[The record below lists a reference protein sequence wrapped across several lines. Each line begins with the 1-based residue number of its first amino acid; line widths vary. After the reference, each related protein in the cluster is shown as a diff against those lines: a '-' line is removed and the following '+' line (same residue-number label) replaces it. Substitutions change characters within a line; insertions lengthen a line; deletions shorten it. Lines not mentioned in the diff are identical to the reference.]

1 MINCESF
8 KAVISKEIVA
18 TFFSKLMLSYSFSIN
33 RLYNILHFVE
43 FDIDPNNNKED
54 AIYDRKYQ
62 VERSYRRINNIT
74 IRFTYDQQASPKAI
88 FKPKS
93 YDGIMHKELILH
105 YNRLSKKLRRPAVK
119 QITNDLLERAQVDTP
134 FECCR
139 YDDWWVEKGYCI
151 PLSSIDRD
159 ALTLPEILLYTSLY
173 MSTRTRSIRTLNR
186 TLNKN
191 SDYARAVRWHD
202 SFTSEFQSRKLFE
215 AIVYEI
221 FDMIFEE
228 TVGYYIKANE
238 TSIQNFWLNEKYRGR
253 KDRKRV
259 IEKLKDITGDDGVS
273 RIYLEEQL
281 EKHSERI
288 NDFFSSFESVN
299 IAEML
304 LEDIIPRAELLALE
318 KLQKPTK
325 TDWIIAKNEYKKLS
339 VLYCGDSK
347 RVSTEAYD
355 KVCAKYEE
363 LQYLDVAAWL
373 ADIVVAVV
381 NEGYAIVEKIVDHL
395 PESIAWK

>member
-1 MINCESF
+1 MIDCESF
-8 KAVISKEIVA
+8 KESISKEIVA
-18 TFFSKLMLSYSFSIN
+18 SFFSKLMLSYSFSIN
-33 RLYNILHFVE
+33 RLYNILHYVE

-54 AIYDRKYQ
+54 AIYDRKSQ
-62 VERSYRRINNIT
+62 VERSYRRINNIA
-74 IRFTYDQQASPKAI
+74 IRFIHDKQASSKAI
-88 FKPKS
+88 FNPKF
-93 YDGIMHKELILH
+93 YDGIMHEEMILH
-105 YNRLSKKLRRPAVK
+105 YNRLSKKLSRPAVR

-151 PLSSIDRD
+151 PLSSINRD

-173 MSTRTRSIRTLNR
+173 MSTRTRSLRTLNR
-186 TLNKN
+186 ALSKN
-191 SDYARAVRWHD
+191 SDYTRAVRWHD
-202 SFTSEFQSRKLFE
+202 SFNSEFQSRKLFE

-221 FDMIFEE
+221 FDMIFKE
-228 TVGYYIKANE
+228 TVDYYIEANE

-259 IEKLKDITGDDGVS
+259 VEKLKDITGDEGVS

-281 EKHSERI
+281 EKHPERI
-288 NDFFSSFESVN
+288 NEFFSLFESVN
-299 IAEML
+299 IAEVL

-318 KLQKPTK
+318 KLKKPTK
-325 TDWIIAKNEYKKLS
+325 TDWMIAKKEYKKLS
-339 VLYCGDSK
+339 VLHWEDSK
-347 RVSTEAYD
+347 RVSIEAYD
-355 KVCAKYEE
+355 KACAKYEE

-373 ADIVVAVV
+373 ADIVVTVV
-381 NEGYAIVEKIVDHL
+381 KEGYAIVEKIVDYL